1 MRELIKECLEFD
13 EDTRGLVDELYNNE
27 RNFNNAD
34 TTSGQRCY
42 SYSEIESMIQEAKN
56 E

>member
-1 MRELIKECLEFD
+1 MRELIKECLRFGSD
-13 EDTRGLVDELYNNE
+13 QSLVDELYNNE